1 MMDAAVL
8 KEIEQLRSL
17 TVNGL
22 RKKYREVFGEDSRS
36 GNKDYLYRRI
46 AWRLQAHAQG
56 DLSERA
62 RRRAL
67 EIANDADLRV
77 RAPKRTL
84 GSDAHARTT
93 VTVINGAR
101 DSRLPLAGTL
111 LTREFRGCMHVV
123 RVLDEGFEFE
133 GRLYKSLSKI
143 ATEIAGTRW
152 NGFTFFGLDREVRI
166 A

>member
-1 MMDAAVL
+1 MDAAVL
-8 KEIEQLRSL
+8 KQIEQLRSL

-22 RKKYREVFGEDSRS
+22 RAKYREVLGEDSRS

-46 AWRLQAHAQG
+46 AWRLQANAEG

-77 RAPKRTL
+77 RAPKAQP
-84 GSDAHARTT
+84 DAHKRTA
-93 VTVINGAR
+93 VTMIGGAR
-101 DSRLPLAGTL
+101 DSRLPAAGTL
-111 LTREFRGCMHVV
+111 LTREFKGKVHVV
-123 RVLDEGFEFE
+123 KVLEEGFEYD
-133 GRLYKSLSKI
+133 GRAYRSLSKI

-152 NGFTFFGLDREVRI
+152 NGFVFFNLDREARV

>member
-1 MMDAAVL
+1 MNATVL
-8 KEIEQLRSL
+8 KQIEQLRSL

-22 RKKYREVFGEDSRS
+22 RAKYRDVFGEVSRS

-46 AWRLQAHAQG
+46 AWRHQASAED

-77 RAPKRTL
+77 RAPKV
-84 GSDAHARTT
+84 GIGADAHKRTA
-93 VTVINGAR
+93 VTAINGTR
-101 DSRLPLAGTL
+101 DPRLPRPGTL
-111 LTREFRGCMHVV
+111 LTREFKGKVHVV
-123 RVLDEGFEFE
+123 TVLADGFEYDA
-133 GRLYKSLSKI
+133 RQYKSLSKI

-152 NGFTFFGLDREVRI
+152 NGFVLFGLDREARV

>member
-1 MMDAAVL
+1 MDATVL

-17 TVNGL
+17 TVTGL
-22 RKKYREVFGEDSRS
+22 RTKYRKIFGEDSRS

-46 AWRLQAHAQG
+46 AWRLQANAEG

-77 RAPKRTL
+77 RAPKAKA
-84 GSDAHARTT
+84 DAEKRTT
-93 VTVINGAR
+93 VTAIRGAR
-101 DSRLPLAGTL
+101 DARLPRSGTL
-111 LTREFRGCMHVV
+111 LTREFKGKVHIVK
-123 RVLDEGFEFE
+123 VLDDGFDYD
-133 GRLYKSLSKI
+133 GRRYNSLTKI

-152 NGFTFFGLDREVRI
+152 NGFTFFGLDREARV

>member
-1 MMDAAVL
+1 MDAAVL
-8 KEIEQLRSL
+8 KEIEQLRGL

-22 RKKYREVFGEDSRS
+22 REKYREVFGEDSRS
-36 GNKDYLYRRI
+36 NHKDYLFRRI
-46 AWRLQAHAQG
+46 AWRLQANAEG

-77 RAPKRTL
+77 RAPKSLL
-84 GSDAHARTT
+84 GAEARNRTT
-93 VTVINGAR
+93 VTAISGAR
-101 DSRLPLAGTL
+101 DSRLPKAGTL
-111 LTREFRGCMHVV
+111 LTREFKGKVHVV
-123 RVLDEGFEFE
+123 KVLDQGFEYE
-133 GRLYKSLSKI
+133 SQRYKSLSAI

-152 NGFTFFGLDREVRI
+152 NGFTFFALDKEARV

>member
-1 MMDAAVL
+1 MNAAVL
-8 KEIEQLRSL
+8 KEIEQLRGL

-22 RKKYREVFGEDSRS
+22 RAKYRVVFGEDSRS

-46 AWRLQAHAQG
+46 AWRLQANAEG

-77 RAPKRTL
+77 RAPKVTIDP
-84 GSDAHARTT
+84 DAHKRTT
-93 VTVINGAR
+93 VTSISSAR
-101 DSRLPLAGTL
+101 DPRLPKVGTL
-111 LTREFRGCMHVV
+111 LTREFKGTVHVV
-123 RVLDEGFEFE
+123 KVLAEGFEYD
-133 GRLYKSLSKI
+133 GRQYGSLSKI
-143 ATEIAGTRW
+143 ASEIAGTRW
-152 NGFTFFGLDREVRI
+152 NGFVFFGLAREARV

>member
-1 MMDAAVL
+1 MEATIL
-8 KEIEQLRSL
+8 KAIEQLRSL

-22 RKKYREVFGEDSRS
+22 RTKYREVFGEDSRS
-36 GNKDYLYRRI
+36 GNKDYLFRRI
-46 AWRLQAHAQG
+46 AWRLQANAEG
-56 DLSERA
+56 DLSDRA

-77 RAPKRTL
+77 RSPKRTDD
-84 GSDAHARTT
+84 SDVHKRTT
-93 VTVINGAR
+93 VTAINGAR
-101 DSRLPLAGTL
+101 DSRLPQAGTL
-111 LTREFRGCMHVV
+111 LTREFKGNIHVV
-123 RVLDEGFEFE
+123 KVLNDGFEYE

-143 ATEIAGTRW
+143 ATEITGTRW

>member
-1 MMDAAVL
+1 MDATDL
-8 KEIEQLRSL
+8 KEIEQLRRL

-22 RKKYREVFGEDSRS
+22 REKYQEVFGENSRS

-46 AWRLQAHAQG
+46 AWRLQANAEG
-56 DLSERA
+56 SLSERA

-67 EIANDADLRV
+67 EIADDADLRV
-77 RAPKRTL
+77 RAPKRFVDTE
-84 GSDAHARTT
+84 GHQRTV
-93 VTVINGAR
+93 VTAINGAR
-101 DSRLPLAGTL
+101 DSRLPQAGTL
-111 LTREFRGCMHVV
+111 LTREFKGNMHVV
-123 RVLDEGFEFE
+123 KVLSDGFEFE

>member
-1 MMDAAVL
+1 MDATVL

-22 RKKYREVFGEDSRS
+22 RAKYRELFGEDSRS

-46 AWRLQAHAQG
+46 AWRLQANAEG

-62 RRRAL
+62 RLRAL

-77 RAPKRTL
+77 RAPKART
-84 GSDAHARTT
+84 GNQERTT
-93 VTVINGAR
+93 VTTINGAR
-101 DSRLPLAGTL
+101 DSRLPQAGTL
-111 LTREFRGCMHVV
+111 LTREFKGNMHVV
-123 RVLDEGFEFE
+123 KVLDEGFEYD
-133 GRLYKSLSKI
+133 GRIYKSLSKI